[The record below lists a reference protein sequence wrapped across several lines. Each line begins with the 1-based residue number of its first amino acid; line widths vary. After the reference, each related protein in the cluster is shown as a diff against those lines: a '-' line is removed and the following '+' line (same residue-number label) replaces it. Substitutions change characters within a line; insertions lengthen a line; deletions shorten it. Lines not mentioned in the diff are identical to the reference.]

1 VLEQTVQRIE
11 QPPAFHQQSLDSAL
25 YIGVALREQCR
36 LSHAWCIGE
45 SSATKKLLHPNQ
57 HKPHRKGETNMP
69 LAFIIG
75 TAGSG
80 KSLFTAAFSEW
91 LKTSKQDVAVVNLDP
106 GALKLPYSPDVD
118 VRNYVDIGDLMEKY
132 GLGPNGALIM
142 AADLIADEIDNI
154 TVDIEAANA
163 DVVLVD
169 TPGQMELFAFRASGP
184 YIVNELTREPKAI
197 VYLFDAVF
205 SINPLNYVSNMFLSA
220 AVYNRFFQPQ
230 MHLLSKCDL
239 LPEKEVETITDWAA
253 NPRALEDSI
262 EQKLKGTKRLF
273 SINMMHAINQLGI
286 KFLLIPV
293 SAKTNQGLTNF
304 NTVLERILTG
314 GEKYTY

>member
-1 VLEQTVQRIE
+1 V
-11 QPPAFHQQSLDSAL
+11 PA
-25 YIGVALREQCR
+25 
-36 LSHAWCIGE
+36 
-45 SSATKKLLHPNQ
+45 
-57 HKPHRKGETNMP
+57 
-69 LAFIIG
+69 AFIIG

-91 LKTSKQDVAVVNLDP
+91 LKMSKQDVAIVNLDP

-118 VRNYVDIGDLMEKY
+118 VRNYVDVGDLMEKY
-132 GLGPNGALIM
+132 GLGPNGALIL
-142 AADLIADEIDNI
+142 AADLIADEVGNI
-154 TVDIEAANA
+154 AEEIEAANA
-163 DVVLVD
+163 DLVLVD

-184 YIVNELTREPKAI
+184 YIVNELTREPKAV

-230 MHLLSKCDL
+230 VHLLSKCDL
-239 LPEKEVETITDWAA
+239 LPEKEVETIADWAT

-262 EQKLKGTKRLF
+262 EQKLEGTKRLF
-273 SINMMHAINQLGI
+273 SRNMMHAINQLGM

-293 SAKTNQGLTNF
+293 SAKTNRGLTNI
-304 NTVLERILTG
+304 NTTLERILTG